1 MSGFY
6 DENNF
11 NSNIPTPPQAP
22 PMPGVNRPQPQ
33 PQPEPESETQVYQ
46 PPQAPRINPQ
56 PARPAYEN
64 PQNPNTAYAYYNPP
78 QAPRAPMPP
87 QQGYA
92 PYYPPQAPTYQ
103 RPPVPPVPPVQPVQP
118 TTPTPIIIPT
128 TPYEEP
134 TQPDPEQGGTI
145 IFSNNKGFSTV
156 NIYYWSEADQ
166 SVEWPGVPMTS
177 IGMNQYGEERFTFE
191 MPAGMTNYIINDGGT
206 QQTVDIPFTG
216 STGVYMTDKDAEGH
230 YLVEFYE
237 LSDTPVDPTPTPDP
251 TPSAKDVT
259 FEPGEASA
267 SDPAWF
273 AWVWNDN
280 SEGTWIK
287 GTASGSNVVFSG
299 AADYGNILVVRMKT
313 GSESADWDTC
323 WNQSED
329 MKMQSG
335 TLYFTGWGSDNNKFT
350 IGWK

>member
-1 MSGFY
+1 
-6 DENNF
+6 
-11 NSNIPTPPQAP
+11 
-22 PMPGVNRPQPQ
+22 
-33 PQPEPESETQVYQ
+33 
-46 PPQAPRINPQ
+46 
-56 PARPAYEN
+56 
-64 PQNPNTAYAYYNPP
+64 
-78 QAPRAPMPP
+78 
-87 QQGYA
+87 
-92 PYYPPQAPTYQ
+92 
-103 RPPVPPVPPVQPVQP
+103 
-118 TTPTPIIIPT
+118 
-128 TPYEEP
+128 
-134 TQPDPEQGGTI
+134 
-145 IFSNNKGFSTV
+145 
-156 NIYYWSEADQ
+156 
-166 SVEWPGVPMTS
+166 MTS
-177 IGMNQYGEERFTFE
+177 IGMNEYGEERFTFE
-191 MPAGMTNYIINDGGT
+191 MPADMTNYIINDGGT

-273 AWVWNDN
+273 AWVWNDG

-329 MKMQSG
+329 VKMQSG
-335 TLYFTGWGSDNNKFT
+335 TLYFTGWGSGNKFT